1 MLRWLLVFSFLVSFA
16 HAQEDKRGVA
26 ETRQEQDQLQRER
39 ERPMYL
45 RTQPETPW
53 PTQENGPGFYPKQSS
68 LTGSGGIFKKSEP
81 GLNFTNDLRWSFG
94 CSGSGVVGE
103 IPAKFKNVTWRIK
116 GKAPTTNIDKGIT
129 QTDQGGLAVVVI
141 NSNLK
146 DLSEVTFELTIEG
159 QTKTVVAGTGPYVF
173 SDLPM
178 AACTAATKPK

>member
-1 MLRWLLVFSFLVSFA
+1 MLRLILLLSLLSPVV
-16 HAQEDKRGVA
+16 HAQEEKRVIA
-26 ETRQEQDQLQRER
+26 ETRQEQDQIQRER
-39 ERPMYL
+39 ERGMHL
-45 RTQPETPW
+45 RPQLGNSW
-53 PTQENGPGFYPKQSS
+53 PAQENGPGFYPTQSR
-68 LTGSGGIFKKSEP
+68 LTGSGGFMKNSEP
-81 GLNFTNDLRWSFG
+81 GMNFTNDLRWSFG
-94 CSGSGVVGE
+94 CSGAGVVGE

-178 AACTAATKPK
+178 SACTASAKPK